1 MRAEEM
7 VKMYE
12 KIKRELKFLDFQ
24 LSNFKGVSEKDIIDT
39 MTYSHTEGDKV
50 KTTVTSDKT
59 FNIAT
64 KYQEIRERKND
75 EWYEFL
81 LQRKINLMEEVEF
94 FEQSIEIIEHSDVAK
109 AMFIQKMT
117 WTEIESLFSLSHS
130 AVGKYRKQVLKEL
143 EEIYDAR
150 DRQLESYLLS

>member
-1 MRAEEM
+1 MKAEEI
-7 VKMYE
+7 VKRYDE
-12 KIKRELKFLDFQ
+12 IKKELKLLDFQ

-39 MTYSHTEGDKV
+39 MTYSHNEGDKV
-50 KTTVTSDKT
+50 KTSGTSDKT

-64 KYQEIRERKND
+64 KYQSIRERKND

-81 LQRKINLMEEVEF
+81 WRRKINLMEEMEF
-94 FEQSIEIIEHSDVAK
+94 FEQSMEIIEHNDIAK

-150 DRQLESYLLS
+150 DRQLESYLLN